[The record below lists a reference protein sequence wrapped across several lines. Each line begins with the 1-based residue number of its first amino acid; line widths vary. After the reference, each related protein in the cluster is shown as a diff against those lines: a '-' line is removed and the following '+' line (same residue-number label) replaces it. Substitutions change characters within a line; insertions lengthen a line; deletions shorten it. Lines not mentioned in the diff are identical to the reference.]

1 MDLPYDIEIMVRF
14 LGRDDPAVQRLVC
27 IYLRDS
33 RMRGTVRTLLKR
45 RCRKLGFNPDN
56 PPTFMPVRE
65 LPAGTLHVGRALR
78 GEVADVDLR
87 LPETVTMQH
96 TGIFGTTGVG
106 KTSLAMYLARQAV
119 EADWPVWIFDLEDEY
134 VRLLPSAP
142 SGRLAVLEPAHL
154 RFNFFQPPGD
164 WISAIGWLDELILL
178 LRGET
183 YLRDGS
189 LNLFRVGGARLLE
202 HHGVMAGGSHWPS
215 LLQATEY
222 FKGIRFGP
230 KSRSA
235 GYAESLVNRLV
246 TLSDIFAQTAA
257 VSASDQLQKLTHRSV
272 IFRLH
277 ELVGMPLQ
285 TLVGFLLLWLMRFR
299 EGTSANRPHM
309 VILEEPHMLAS
320 DQSRQD
326 IGEGLL
332 SRVFRTARKRG
343 IALILCDQVPSE
355 LPPAI
360 LANLACR
367 TVMRLP
373 NDRCI
378 RSMQSSMGL
387 DRWQVKD
394 IAQLPLRRAV
404 VHYALHSEPFAVEIP
419 EMEYPSKPDESE
431 LHQRSEEMLR
441 DCRWTTGVEPGRESV
456 STTLLTPSDLAGDP
470 LRVMVRIC
478 EAPAELIEQRCE
490 ILRMDRAREFR
501 ARAELDARGLI
512 RQVEQTLGG
521 KSKFFRPTDK
531 GLLWASQRK
540 IRVKKF
546 KSGIVHEYLLC
557 EVEKRIGVACQRWRL
572 QRNSTVARDQGLQPD
587 LLVLGPAGQ
596 RTIVEICCT
605 NLKYD
610 AENILA
616 EVGTSGIDRV
626 VAVTPDKRTKKS
638 LHRVL
643 VERFEGI
650 TDFQDCVV
658 VLDATEC
665 LAEDFD
671 WKRVVQ

>member
-1 MDLPYDIEIMVRF
+1 
-14 LGRDDPAVQRLVC
+14 
-27 IYLRDS
+27 
-33 RMRGTVRTLLKR
+33 
-45 RCRKLGFNPDN
+45 
-56 PPTFMPVRE
+56 
-65 LPAGTLHVGRALR
+65 
-78 GEVADVDLR
+78 
-87 LPETVTMQH
+87 
-96 TGIFGTTGVG
+96 
-106 KTSLAMYLARQAV
+106 
-119 EADWPVWIFDLEDEY
+119 
-134 VRLLPSAP
+134 
-142 SGRLAVLEPAHL
+142 
-154 RFNFFQPPGD
+154 
-164 WISAIGWLDELILL
+164 
-178 LRGET
+178 
-183 YLRDGS
+183 
-189 LNLFRVGGARLLE
+189 
-202 HHGVMAGGSHWPS
+202 
-215 LLQATEY
+215 
-222 FKGIRFGP
+222 
-230 KSRSA
+230 
-235 GYAESLVNRLV
+235 
-246 TLSDIFAQTAA
+246 
-257 VSASDQLQKLTHRSV
+257 
-272 IFRLH
+272 
-277 ELVGMPLQ
+277 
-285 TLVGFLLLWLMRFR
+285 
-299 EGTSANRPHM
+299 M

-320 DQSRQD
+320 DHSRQD

-373 NDRCI
+373 NDRCV

-387 DRWQVKD
+387 DRWQVID

-404 VHYALHSEPFAVEIP
+404 VHYALHPEPFAVEIP
-419 EMEYPSKPDESE
+419 KMEYPSKPDESE

-441 DCRWTTGVEPGRESV
+441 DCRWTTGEEPGRENV
-456 STTLLTPSDLAGDP
+456 SATLLTPSDLAGDP

-521 KSKFFRPTDK
+521 KTKFFRLTDK

-557 EVEKRIGVACQRWRL
+557 EVEKRIGVACQGWRL
-572 QRNSTVARDQGLQPD
+572 QRNSTVAREQGLQPD

-616 EVGTSGIDRV
+616 EVGVSGIDRV

-638 LHRVL
+638 LHRAL
-643 VERFEGI
+643 AKKLEGI

-665 LAEDFD
+665 LAGDFD